1 MTAHTFDTEAI
12 ISVVRKAGQLV
23 TEMRQA
29 GLHHVQSKS
38 AVIDLITEADLAS
51 EALLRKEL
59 HHLYPEVGFWGEE
72 SNQQPS
78 EAFFW
83 LVDPIDGTTNFANNL
98 PHYAVNLALCQAMPG
113 QAAQTIQAVTLHLPA
128 HNVYWAVAGQG
139 AFLRTPDGQQ
149 QRLQVNSAQQLN
161 RSLLST
167 GFPYHRAETTDNNSV
182 EFAYFMP
189 RCQSVRCLGA
199 AALDFALV
207 ASGALAAFWEGW
219 LGPWDAAAGVLL
231 VQEAGGYVT
240 DYVGNPWQLPGKA
253 GVIASNGQPA
263 LHQAL
268 IDGIRIA
275 RTQLTETRLPS

>member
-12 ISVVRKAGQLV
+12 IAVVRKAGQLV

-59 HHLYPEVGFWGEE
+59 QQLYPEVGFWGEE
-72 SNQQPS
+72 SNQPPT
-78 EAFFW
+78 ETFFW

-98 PHYAVNLALCQAMPG
+98 PHYAVNLALCQALPG
-113 QAAQTIQAVTLHLPA
+113 QAALPIQAVTLHLPA
-128 HNVYWAVAGQG
+128 HNVYWAVAGKG
-139 AFLRTPDGQQ
+139 AYLRTPDGKE
-149 QRLQVNSAQQLN
+149 QRLQVNGAQQLN

-199 AALDFALV
+199 AAMDFALV

-231 VQEAGGYVT
+231 VQEAGGLVT
-240 DYVGNPWQLPGKA
+240 DYQGNPWQLPGNR
-253 GVIASNGQPA
+253 GVIGSNGQPD

-275 RTQLTETRLPS
+275 RAQLTESRLPI